1 MKKIPLAL
9 TIAAL
14 SASLFSPLS
23 LADRDAIG
31 DDGREIRLLDNGSWE
46 YTSTDRFATSED
58 GTRVRLKDSGNWEF
72 IGNAP
77 MQTKE
82 QVRTENLDITLNKVV
97 TEFTKEKA
105 GQKSERYSSQTI
117 FFLDLDVSSYG
128 EDVVSKLNDFGLLI
142 AQDNK
147 NTIYPVIDITPK
159 QPTFTS
165 GKKYQIQV
173 RVDGSPSGSIV
184 WGSRTI
190 NLTIDKSVF
199 SSNNDLMFT
208 LRSDEIKKQQVERLF
223 EQK

>member
-1 MKKIPLAL
+1 MKKVPMAL
-9 TIAAL
+9 TLAAL
-14 SASLFSPLS
+14 SASLFSGLS

-46 YTSTDRFATSED
+46 YISTDRFATSED
-58 GTRVRLKDSGNWEF
+58 GTRVRLKDSGSWEF

-82 QVRTENLDITLNKVV
+82 KVRTENLDITLNKIV

-105 GQKSERYSSQTI
+105 GQKSERYNSQTV

-128 EDVVSKLNDFGLLI
+128 KDVVSKLNDFSLLLV
-142 AQDNK
+142 QDNK
-147 NTIYPVIDITPK
+147 NTVYPIIDITPA
-159 QPTFTS
+159 QATFTA
-165 GKKYQIQV
+165 GKKYQLQI

-184 WGSRTI
+184 WGSRTLS
-190 NLTIDKSVF
+190 LTIDKSVF

-208 LRSDEIKKQQVERLF
+208 LRSDEIQKQKVNTLF
-223 EQK
+223 EQ